1 MILHPNRFATISRT
15 LKSIGA
21 LDKGLSRFA
30 EHQMDTEEKRQRV
43 YFSWVVFRHLT
54 FDLNSIAD
62 LINKH
67 SIRLILITGKF
78 DKVIRSEN
86 MNRLLVHVKKYK
98 HEILETGHN
107 GLINESADFL
117 SKYSE

>member
-1 MILHPNRFATISRT
+1 AALSGT

-21 LDKGLSRFA
+21 LDKGLIRFA
-30 EHQMDTEEKRQRV
+30 DLQMDTEEKRQRV
-43 YFSWVVFRHLT
+43 YLSWVVFRHLT
-54 FDLNSIAD
+54 FDLKSIAD
-62 LINKH
+62 LINTH
-67 SIRLILITGKF
+67 SIHLILITGKF

-86 MNRLLVHVKKYK
+86 MNRLLAHVKTYR

-117 SKYSE
+117 